1 MLATLLGARRTLFL
15 PAPSWLL
22 HVLAALL
29 RLGRST
35 TPALLPWLLR
45 RLLSALLLLPLGTM
59 AAALLR
65 ARLLAG
71 GLLAATLL
79 RTSRTLLLPAPG
91 GLFDLLT
98 PLLGRLLATLLLL
111 RLWLVGAVAVALL
124 RARLLAG
131 GLLAATLLLCA
142 LRLLA
147 TLLLCLRGSLP
158 EFVTPRSLGGRL
170 LAALGL
176 LLLGLPTLL
185 LFGGRAAAGNLRGV
199 VHRRRL

>member
-1 MLATLLGARRTLFL
+1 MLATLLGACRTLFL

-29 RLGRST
+29 RLDRST
-35 TPALLPWLLR
+35 TP
-45 RLLSALLLLPLGTM
+45 ALLLLPLGTM

-98 PLLGRLLATLLLL
+98 PLLRRLLTPLLLL
-111 RLWLVGAVAVALL
+111 WLVAVVAVALL
-124 RARLLAG
+124 RARLLAD
-131 GLLAATLLLCA
+131 GLLAAALLLCA

-147 TLLLCLRGSLP
+147 TLLRCLRGC
-158 EFVTPRSLGGRL
+158 VT
-170 LAALGL
+170 
-176 LLLGLPTLL
+176 
-185 LFGGRAAAGNLRGV
+185 
-199 VHRRRL
+199 